1 MRPGSAREGE
11 KVEFVAGQN
20 SRAPRQAAGAIP
32 RVAIIAL
39 CLICL
44 TTVVCSFQ
52 FMKIIMIMMIMIS
65 PGPQGRDTRSRITP
79 TALDIPT

>member
-11 KVEFVAGQN
+11 KVGFVAGQN

-52 FMKIIMIMMIMIS
+52 FMKIMMIMKIMIS
-65 PGPQGRDTRSRITP
+65 PGPQERNTRSRIIP